1 MTAPTPTEDR
11 SDAATSAAQFDTERL
26 YNRRADKR
34 WDRVCVGDITERMTW
49 SRPDDVAIVGWE
61 GAYSSPEFASLTWR
75 QADALA
81 NRVANMLLD
90 HGLRRGDRMMLA
102 CENSV
107 EAYVAK
113 LGAAKVGV
121 VAASLNPAFAPDV
134 VRYLAQLLSPS
145 FVIVDGGT
153 RQEVVAALRSAG
165 APVNV
170 TIRIDGGVFAGST
183 DFAAEV
189 ARHSS
194 VEPVATVHG
203 DDIWEILFT
212 SGTTAMPKAVML
224 SHTYAYL
231 AAHGFALSFTRGV
244 DIESQVT
251 LVAFLPIVY
260 HVGDQ
265 ILSLPALPALVAGG
279 KLVIGRR
286 SDPKGTAQAVVAH
299 RATAVWG
306 GSPQTVKQT
315 SIELEA
321 LAPAQRALSVVVYG
335 WGAVEPA
342 VLTRLESVA
351 RPGFQLVGIFGQ
363 TESISCH
370 RFWPV
375 DQREKFESAGSTTN
389 YVGVPSPL
397 LASTIFDVDGNDL
410 VSQGVS
416 GVAGEAVYRSPVTM
430 AGYYRD
436 PEATARAF
444 AGGWFHSGDSCLI
457 GEDGVR
463 TMVDRYKDIMKSGG
477 ENVSSQRVE
486 ARLHAHP
493 AVLKAAVVGLAH
505 ARWGEAVTA
514 FVVLRG
520 PGLTED
526 ELLAWARAGLA
537 GFESPKRVVFI
548 EALPETVGGKV
559 MKYKL
564 RTQWADL
571 YAEPAASSARA
582 ADAPAGES
590 R

>member
-1 MTAPTPTEDR
+1 MTASTSIPSRAGAAT
-11 SDAATSAAQFDTERL
+11 DAALFDTESL

-49 SRPDDVAIVGWE
+49 SRPDDLAIVGWE

-75 QADALA
+75 QADELA

-90 HGLRRGDRMMLA
+90 HGLRRGDRLMLA

-134 VRYLAQLLSPS
+134 VRYLALHLSPS

-153 RQEVVAALRSAG
+153 RPEVVEALEGAG

-170 TIRIDGGVFAGST
+170 TIRIEGEVFAGST

-189 ARHSS
+189 ARHSPL
-194 VEPVATVHG
+194 EPMATVHG

-231 AAHGFALSFTRGV
+231 AAHGFALTFTRGV
-244 DIESQVT
+244 DIESHVT
-251 LVAFLPIVY
+251 LVAFLPVVY
-260 HVGDQ
+260 HIGDQ
-265 ILSLPALPALVAGG
+265 ILSLPALVAGG

-286 SDPKGTAQAVVAH
+286 SDPKGAAQAVVAH

-306 GSPQTVKQT
+306 GSPQSVKQI
-315 SIELEA
+315 SVELEA
-321 LAPAQRALSVVVYG
+321 LAPVKKTLSVVVYG
-335 WGAVEPA
+335 WGAVEPV
-342 VLTRLESVA
+342 VLARLESVA

-375 DQREKFESAGSTTN
+375 GQREKFESAGSAVN

-397 LASTIFDVDGNDL
+397 LASTVFDVDGNDL
-410 VSQGVS
+410 ISQGAI

-444 AGGWFHSGDSCLI
+444 AGGWFHSGDSCLV

-477 ENVSSQRVE
+477 ENVSSLRVE

-493 AVLKAAVVGLAH
+493 GVVKAAVVGLAH

-514 FVVLRG
+514 FVVPRSAD
-520 PGLTED
+520 LTED
-526 ELLAWARAGLA
+526 ELIAWARAGLA
-537 GFESPKRVVFI
+537 GFESPKRVVFV

-559 MKYKL
+559 MKYRL

-571 YAEPAASSARA
+571 YAEPTSS
-582 ADAPAGES
+582 S
-590 R
+590 SSIQNT

>member
-1 MTAPTPTEDR
+1 MRASTSTAHR
-11 SDAATSAAQFDTERL
+11 SDAAGAAAMFDTERL

-75 QADALA
+75 KADELA

-90 HGLRRGDRMMLA
+90 HGLRRGDRLMLA

-134 VRYLAQLLSPS
+134 VRYLALHLSPS

-153 RQEVVAALRSAG
+153 RPEVVEALEGAG

-170 TIRIDGGVFAGST
+170 TIRIDGEVFAGSA
-183 DFAAEV
+183 DFVAEV

-244 DIESQVT
+244 DIESHVT
-251 LVAFLPIVY
+251 LVAFLPVVY
-260 HVGDQ
+260 HIGDQ
-265 ILSLPALPALVAGG
+265 ILSLPALVAGG

-286 SDPKGTAQAVVAH
+286 SDAQGTAQAVIAH

-306 GSPQTVKQT
+306 GSPQSVKQI
-315 SIELEA
+315 SVELEA
-321 LAPAQRALSVVVYG
+321 LAPAEKTLSVIVYG
-335 WGAVEPA
+335 WGAVEPP
-342 VLTRLESVA
+342 VLARLESVA
-351 RPGFQLVGIFGQ
+351 RSGFQLVGIFGQ

-375 DQREKFESAGSTTN
+375 VQREKFESAGSTVN

-397 LASTIFDVDGNDL
+397 LASTVFDVDGNDL
-410 VSQGVS
+410 VLQGVT

-436 PEATARAF
+436 PEATAQAF
-444 AGGWFHSGDSCLI
+444 AGGWLHSGDSCLV
-457 GEDGVR
+457 GEDGMR
-463 TMVDRYKDIMKSGG
+463 TMVDRYKDIIKSGG
-477 ENVSSQRVE
+477 ENVSSLRVE

-514 FVVLRG
+514 FVVPRT
-520 PGLTED
+520 PDLTGD
-526 ELLAWARAGLA
+526 ELLVWAGAGLA
-537 GFESPKRVVFI
+537 GFESPKRVVFV

-559 MKYKL
+559 MKYRL

-571 YAEPAASSARA
+571 YAERASSSSFIQNA
-582 ADAPAGES
+582 
-590 R
+590 